1 MNFVKKAKEHKLL
14 KKIAAVAASAAMLIS
29 AAAADISGIPG
40 TVEAADSYTVKK
52 LFSPTGYGQ
61 KSDTQISKNDTIKG
75 GNNWSVLTLNGQDIL
90 YCLEAGKP
98 VNVDS
103 DYKAYYKSGKISLT
117 DRQNKL
123 LKQVFLYSYTK
134 VPSDFYAYDEYMPQY
149 IATQILI
156 WEVMCGQR
164 DDNFNYVSNGYTAA
178 SKMLSNFNENAVSA
192 KVKSYYQQYES
203 NIKADG
209 KKISFA
215 ETNMEKALKKA
226 VKCNSDGTY
235 TFTDKN
241 GQLNNFDITVKNGKV
256 VSKSAT
262 QLKVRADNN
271 KIAEISFVQN
281 NVNASGER
289 CGMFVMDGG
298 TNNQKLSKLQADPR
312 PYYAALQGNEEGG
325 MLLKK
330 NSDDGVVAG
339 LKFHVSGNGID
350 KDYITDKTGYIK
362 IENLTPGTY
371 TVSETRESAIYNTLR
386 SKKVIVEAGK
396 TAMVTF
402 TNTVKTGSIIVYK
415 TSEDKQKENFKF
427 HLQAEHADGSV
438 CKEYD
443 DQITTKAGIVTW
455 SDLPFYCTDKTHS
468 GYGGE
473 LLYSVQENDLPA
485 RYVQPEEYVGYM
497 GADANSYSQNRIDFE
512 NKLKKSSVLIVK
524 KDYETGE
531 TVPREGTEFQ
541 ILDSDGNVLVLTDSE
556 GNEVDTFITDES
568 GEVLLPE
575 PLTYGSYQLVEV
587 KAPEGY
593 VIDKT
598 PIDFSITENGETVQ
612 VEKKNTA
619 QKGKITVTKTGDIFT
634 SVETDESEE
643 TYKPVFSDGTL
654 KGAKIQ
660 IAAAEN
666 IYTPDGTLRVE
677 KDEVVDTLV
686 TGEDGTATS
695 KELYLGTYKITE
707 LDAPEGYIIDGGET
721 LVTLEYEGQEI
732 EITNA
737 DTSFNNNYQQ
747 VNISLSKE
755 LESSE
760 KYDILGSD
768 YAQYVKFGL
777 YADEQI
783 TASDGTY
790 IPKDGLI
797 ETTGLILNDGNAN
810 GQFNTKL
817 PFGKYYVQEI
827 STDEHYVVDDT
838 KYPVDF
844 VYTGQDNAVSEIEI
858 NNGNLLV
865 NKLKFGRVE
874 GLKIDADDSTE
885 LSGAVIGIFNAD
897 ETEFSESN
905 AIETTE
911 SAKDGSFSFEKI
923 PVGNYLVKEIEA
935 PEGYVLTDKTF
946 PVVISEDGDVV
957 EITIE
962 NEKIRGSVQVKK
974 YDLVNKSSVLSGA
987 VFEVY
992 KDVDGN
998 EKFDASV
1005 DESYGLL
1012 NEIKV
1017 GIYQMDGVEYG
1028 GYFLKETKAPEG
1040 YQLDENYY
1048 YFEIRNDGETVI
1060 VSNDESTDRFY
1071 NDVIRGNV
1079 HGLKVD
1085 ADDRTELSGAL
1096 MGLFKSDETDFTEEN
1111 ALKTTKSAKDGSFE
1125 FNDIKYGKYI
1135 VAEIEAPK
1143 GYILTDKTYDVEIS
1157 VNGVT
1162 IEITVPNRI
1171 IKGNVL
1177 IAKHDEDYPQALLK
1191 GAKFAI
1197 YEDTDADGVYTK
1209 DKDKFVAYMEESS
1222 AGIHEYKGLPYGDYF
1237 AKETVAPKGYKMD
1250 TVYYIFSI
1258 RNDGETVVLS
1268 NNGDDKFYNRMIR
1281 GKIDGLKVGE
1291 SDEPLEG
1298 ALIGLFESDETD
1310 FTKDNALM
1318 TDTTDKKGK
1327 FAFEDV
1333 NYGKYIVA
1341 EIKAPTGYILT
1352 DKRYSVNV
1360 DEDGETIEV
1369 TVENEKIRGKID
1381 GIKVGESDEPLE
1393 GAVIG
1398 LFKNGETEFVKD
1410 NALMTD
1416 TTDKKGKFAFAEVEF
1431 GKYIVAE
1438 IKAPTGYI
1446 LTKVP
1451 YPVEITKNDQ
1461 TIEITVTNGLIRGN
1475 VVIEKYD
1482 SETDAKL
1489 SGAEFT
1495 VYADTNGNGKY
1506 DAADDKVYDTLSE
1519 TSTGIYELKGIAY
1532 GNYLIKETKAPE
1544 GYYID
1549 DSYYS
1554 FAIEKEGE
1562 TVKITNNQS
1571 SDRFYNAKITTTT
1584 VTTVTTTTTTT
1595 VTTTVTTTST
1605 SESTTTT
1612 PETTTVTETTPV
1624 ETTTVTETTPVE
1636 TTTVTETTP
1645 VETTTVTETTPVET
1659 TTVTETTVEIT
1670 TPSVTTNTVPYI
1682 TTVPAPSPKTG
1693 DVKRVS
1699 AVAVSLGL
1707 LALAGMMITHHK
1719 KGRKDIGDYIEL
1731 EDDNDSDSE

>member
-1 MNFVKKAKEHKLL
+1 MNFVKKSKEHKLL

-52 LFSPTGYGQ
+52 LFSPSGYGQ

-90 YCLEAGKP
+90 YCLEPGKP

-298 TNNQKLSKLQADPR
+298 TNNQKLSQLVADPR
-312 PYYAALQGNEEGG
+312 PYYVALQGNEEGG

-415 TSEDKQKENFKF
+415 TSEDNQKENFKF

-455 SDLPFYCTDKTHS
+455 SDLPFYCTDKNHS

-598 PIDFSITENGETVQ
+598 PIDFSITEDGETVQ

-634 SVETDESEE
+634 SVETDESAK

-660 IAAAEN
+660 VAAAEN

-783 TASDGTY
+783 TAADGTY

-865 NKLKFGRVE
+865 NKLKSGRVE

-897 ETEFSESN
+897 ETDFTESN

-911 SAKDGSFSFEKI
+911 SAKDGSFSFEEI

-998 EKFDASV
+998 EKFDAS

-1048 YFEIRNDGETVI
+1048 YFEIRNDGETVT

-1085 ADDRTELSGAL
+1085 ADDRTELAGAL

-1162 IEITVPNRI
+1162 IEITVPNQI

-1327 FAFEDV
+1327 FAF
-1333 NYGKYIVA
+1333 
-1341 EIKAPTGYILT
+1341 
-1352 DKRYSVNV
+1352 
-1360 DEDGETIEV
+1360 
-1369 TVENEKIRGKID
+1369 
-1381 GIKVGESDEPLE
+1381 
-1393 GAVIG
+1393 
-1398 LFKNGETEFVKD
+1398 
-1410 NALMTD
+1410 
-1416 TTDKKGKFAFAEVEF
+1416 AEVEF

-1446 LTKVP
+1446 LTKAT

-1475 VVIEKYD
+1475 VLIEKYD

-1554 FAIEKEGE
+1554 FVIEKEGE

-1612 PETTTVTETTPV
+1612 P
-1624 ETTTVTETTPVE
+1624 E